1 MINIPKNYKEGDI
14 LVVKNGRL
22 EAVDP
27 KSIFNVDT
35 EIAELK
41 NEILILTQLIKDND
55 NRNKDFINKLKEAY
69 KWK

>member
-69 KWK
+69 K

>member
-27 KSIFNVDT
+27 KSIFNVDA
-35 EIAELK
+35 EITELK

-69 KWK
+69 K

>member
-27 KSIFNVDT
+27 KSIFNVDA
-35 EIAELK
+35 EITELK